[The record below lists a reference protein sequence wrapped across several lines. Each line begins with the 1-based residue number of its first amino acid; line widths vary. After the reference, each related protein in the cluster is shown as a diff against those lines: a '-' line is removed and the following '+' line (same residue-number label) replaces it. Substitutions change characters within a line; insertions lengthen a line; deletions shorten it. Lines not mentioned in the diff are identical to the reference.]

1 MNEIDDVIK
10 REFERLG
17 INLVSNENLAELV
30 ILKANQRR
38 RRDWLLA
45 AFGFLAAITLGFGL
59 YIALSGS
66 FLSAN
71 KPNKQSV
78 IESVGTSSDQ
88 ARVIILDLKGDGKN
102 PITYSTNV
110 FLQQGQ
116 FLELVS
122 EIPEFARGLAGT
134 LTVVPTGA
142 IESNSQIGQFDLGY
156 GTHIN
161 EFGAFSGNLTLN
173 YLLSDPNFQGRVRL
187 VVGIK

>member
-38 RRDWLLA
+38 RRDWLLTG
-45 AFGFLAAITLGFGL
+45 FGFLAAITLGFGL
-59 YIALSGS
+59 YFALSGS
-66 FLSAN
+66 FSSA
-71 KPNKQSV
+71 NKQSV
-78 IESVGTSSDQ
+78 IENVGASSDQ

-110 FLQQGQ
+110 VLQPGQ

-134 LTVVPTGA
+134 LTVVPANAPET
-142 IESNSQIGQFDLGY
+142 NSQIGRFDLSY
-156 GTHIN
+156 GAHIN

-187 VVGIK
+187 VIGIK

>member
-1 MNEIDDVIK
+1 MNEIDDLIK

-38 RRDWLLA
+38 RLDWLLTG
-45 AFGFLAAITLGFGL
+45 FGFLAAITLGFGL
-59 YIALSGS
+59 YIAFSSGS
-66 FLSAN
+66 SSTN
-71 KPNKQSV
+71 QQSV

-110 FLQQGQ
+110 KLEPGQ

-122 EIPEFARGLAGT
+122 EIPEFAKGLAGT
-134 LTVVPTGA
+134 LTVVPADAT
-142 IESNSQIGQFDLGY
+142 ETNSQIGRFDLGY

-173 YLLSDPNFQGRVRL
+173 YLLTDPNFQGRVRL
-187 VVGIK
+187 IIGIK

>member
-1 MNEIDDVIK
+1 MTEIDDVIK

-38 RRDWLLA
+38 RCDWLLTG
-45 AFGFLAAITLGFGL
+45 FGFLAAITLGFGL
-59 YIALSGS
+59 YFALSGS
-66 FLSAN
+66 FSSA
-71 KPNKQSV
+71 NKQSV
-78 IESVGTSSDQ
+78 IENVGASSDQ

-110 FLQQGQ
+110 VLQPGQ

-134 LTVVPTGA
+134 LTVVPANAPET
-142 IESNSQIGQFDLGY
+142 NSQIGRFDLGY

-161 EFGAFSGNLTLN
+161 EFAAFSGNLTLN

-187 VVGIK
+187 VIGIK

>member
-30 ILKANQRR
+30 ILKANKRR
-38 RRDWLLA
+38 HRDYLLTA
-45 AFGFLAAITLGFGL
+45 LGFLAVITLGFGIYL
-59 YIALSGS
+59 AVTSGTTTS
-66 FLSAN
+66 Q
-71 KPNKQSV
+71 QSIV
-78 IESVGTSSDQ
+78 ESVGASSDQ

-110 FLQQGQ
+110 KLEPGQ

-134 LTVVPTGA
+134 LTVVPADAPET
-142 IESNSQIGQFDLGY
+142 NSQIGRFDLGY

-161 EFGAFSGNLTLN
+161 EFGAFSGDLTLN
-173 YLLSDPNFQGRVRL
+173 YELMDPNFQGRVRL
-187 VVGIK
+187 VIGIN

>member
-1 MNEIDDVIK
+1 MREIDDVIK

-30 ILKANQRR
+30 ILKANKRR
-38 RRDWLLA
+38 HRNYFLTAL
-45 AFGFLAAITLGFGL
+45 GFLAAITLGFGL
-59 YIALSGS
+59 YVAFSSGS
-66 FLSAN
+66 SSTN
-71 KPNKQSV
+71 QQSV

-110 FLQQGQ
+110 KLEPGQ

-122 EIPEFARGLAGT
+122 EIPEFAKGLAGT
-134 LTVVPTGA
+134 LTVVTA
-142 IESNSQIGQFDLGY
+142 DATETNSQIGRYDLGY

-161 EFGAFSGNLTLN
+161 EFGAFSGDLTLN
-173 YLLSDPNFQGRVRL
+173 YLLTDPNFQGRVRL
-187 VVGIK
+187 VIGIK

>member
-38 RRDWLLA
+38 RREWLLTG
-45 AFGFLAAITLGFGL
+45 FGVLAAITLGVGL
-59 YIALSGS
+59 YFAFSS
-66 FLSAN
+66 SSSSSAN
-71 KPNKQSV
+71 EQSV
-78 IESVGTSSDQ
+78 IESFGASSDQ
-88 ARVIILDLKGDGKN
+88 SRMIVLDLKGDGKN

-110 FLQQGQ
+110 QLQPGQ
-116 FLELVS
+116 FLQLVS
-122 EIPEFARGLAGT
+122 EIPEFAKGLAGT
-134 LTVVPTGA
+134 ITVVPTGSG
-142 IESNSQIGQFDLGY
+142 ESNSQIGRFDLGY

-173 YLLSDPNFQGRVRL
+173 YLLSDPNFQGRVKL
-187 VVGIK
+187 VIGIK

>member
-30 ILKANQRR
+30 ILKSNQRR
-38 RRDWLLA
+38 RREWLLTG
-45 AFGFLAAITLGFGL
+45 FGILAAITLGLGL
-59 YIALSGS
+59 YLAFSVGS
-66 FLSAN
+66 SSSN
-71 KPNKQSV
+71 EQSI

-110 FLQQGQ
+110 VLQPGQ

-122 EIPEFARGLAGT
+122 EIPEFAKGLAGT

-142 IESNSQIGQFDLGY
+142 SETNSQIGRFDLGY

-187 VVGIK
+187 VIGIK

>member
-1 MNEIDDVIK
+1 MREIDDVIK

-30 ILKANQRR
+30 ILKANN
-38 RRDWLLA
+38 RRDWLLTG
-45 AFGFLAAITLGFGL
+45 FGFLAAITLGFGL
-59 YIALSGS
+59 YVAFSSGS
-66 FLSAN
+66 SSTN
-71 KPNKQSV
+71 QQSV

-110 FLQQGQ
+110 VLQPGQ

-134 LTVVPTGA
+134 LTVVPTNA
-142 IESNSQIGQFDLGY
+142 PETNSQIGRFDLGY

-161 EFGAFSGNLTLN
+161 EFGAFSGDLTLN
-173 YLLSDPNFQGRVRL
+173 YLLTDPNFQGRVRL
-187 VVGIK
+187 IIGIK

>member
-1 MNEIDDVIK
+1 MTEIDDVIK

-38 RRDWLLA
+38 RRDWLLTG
-45 AFGFLAAITLGFGL
+45 FGFLAAITLGFGL
-59 YIALSGS
+59 YFALSGS
-66 FLSAN
+66 FSSA
-71 KPNKQSV
+71 NKQSV
-78 IESVGTSSDQ
+78 IENVGASSDQ

-110 FLQQGQ
+110 VLQPGQ

-134 LTVVPTGA
+134 LTVVPANAPET
-142 IESNSQIGQFDLGY
+142 NSQIGRFDLGY

-187 VVGIK
+187 VIGIK

>member
-1 MNEIDDVIK
+1 MNDIDDLIK

-38 RRDWLLA
+38 RLDWLLTG
-45 AFGFLAAITLGFGL
+45 FGFLAAITLGFGL
-59 YIALSGS
+59 YIAFSSGS
-66 FLSAN
+66 SSTN
-71 KPNKQSV
+71 QQSV

-110 FLQQGQ
+110 LLQPGQ

-134 LTVVPTGA
+134 LTVVPAGTD
-142 IESNSQIGQFDLGY
+142 ETNSQIGRFDLGY

-187 VVGIK
+187 IIGIK

>member
-10 REFERLG
+10 REFDRLG

-30 ILKANQRR
+30 ILKANQGRR
-38 RRDWLLA
+38 RKWLFTAL
-45 AFGFLAAITLGFGL
+45 GFLAVFTLGFGI
-59 YIALSGS
+59 YVAISSGS
-66 FLSAN
+66 NSPSN
-71 KPNKQSV
+71 SQSV

-88 ARVIILDLKGDGKN
+88 ARVIVLDLKGDGKN

-110 FLQQGQ
+110 QLEQGQ

-134 LTVVPTGA
+134 LTVVPAGA
-142 IESNSQIGQFDLGY
+142 SETNSQIGRFDLGY

-161 EFGAFSGNLTLN
+161 EFGAFSGDLTLN
-173 YLLSDPNFQGRVRL
+173 YELMDPNFQGRVKL
-187 VVGIK
+187 VIGIK

>member
-38 RRDWLLA
+38 RRDWMLTG
-45 AFGFLAAITLGFGL
+45 FGFLAAITLGFGL

-66 FLSAN
+66 FSSA
-71 KPNKQSV
+71 NKQSV
-78 IESVGTSSDQ
+78 IESVGASSDQ

-110 FLQQGQ
+110 VLQPGQ
-116 FLELVS
+116 FLESVT
-122 EIPEFARGLAGT
+122 EIPEFAKGLAGT
-134 LTVVPTGA
+134 LTVVPAGA
-142 IESNSQIGQFDLGY
+142 DESNSQIGRFDLGY

-161 EFGAFSGNLTLN
+161 EFGAFSGELTLN
-173 YLLSDPNFQGRVRL
+173 YLLSDPNFQGRVRIII
-187 VVGIK
+187 GIK

>member
-17 INLVSNENLAELV
+17 INLVSNANLAELV
-30 ILKANQRR
+30 ILKPNQRR
-38 RRDWLLA
+38 RRDWLLTG
-45 AFGFLAAITLGFGL
+45 FGFLAAITLGFGL
-59 YIALSGS
+59 YFALSGS
-66 FLSAN
+66 FSSA
-71 KPNKQSV
+71 NKQSV
-78 IESVGTSSDQ
+78 IENVGASSDQ

-110 FLQQGQ
+110 VLQPGQ

-142 IESNSQIGQFDLGY
+142 TESNSQIGRFDLGY

-187 VVGIK
+187 VIGIK

>member
-1 MNEIDDVIK
+1 MNDIDDLIK

-38 RRDWLLA
+38 RLDWLLTG
-45 AFGFLAAITLGFGL
+45 FGFLAAITLGFGL
-59 YIALSGS
+59 YIAFSSGTS
-66 FLSAN
+66 STN
-71 KPNKQSV
+71 QQSV
-78 IESVGTSSDQ
+78 IENVGASSDQ

-110 FLQQGQ
+110 LLQPGQ

-134 LTVVPTGA
+134 LTVVPANASET
-142 IESNSQIGQFDLGY
+142 NSQIGRFDLGY

-187 VVGIK
+187 IIGIK

>member
-1 MNEIDDVIK
+1 MREIDDVIK

-38 RRDWLLA
+38 RRDWLLTA
-45 AFGFLAAITLGFGL
+45 LGFLAAITLGFGL
-59 YIALSGS
+59 YIAFSSGS
-66 FLSAN
+66 SSTN
-71 KPNKQSV
+71 QQSV

-110 FLQQGQ
+110 RLEPGQ
-116 FLELVS
+116 FLESVTD
-122 EIPEFARGLAGT
+122 IPEFAKGLAGT
-134 LTVVPTGA
+134 LTVVPAGA
-142 IESNSQIGQFDLGY
+142 DESNSQIGRFDLGY

-161 EFGAFSGNLTLN
+161 EFGAFSGDLTLN
-173 YLLSDPNFQGRVRL
+173 YLLSDPNFQGRVRIII
-187 VVGIK
+187 GIK

>member
-1 MNEIDDVIK
+1 MREIDDVIK

-30 ILKANQRR
+30 ILKANKRR
-38 RRDWLLA
+38 HRNYFLTALGLFA
-45 AFGFLAAITLGFGL
+45 ALTLGFGL
-59 YIALSGS
+59 YIVFSSGLSS
-66 FLSAN
+66 SAN
-71 KPNKQSV
+71 EQSV
-78 IESVGTSSDQ
+78 IESLGASSDQ
-88 ARVIILDLKGDGKN
+88 SRVIILDLKGDGKN

-110 FLQQGQ
+110 KLEPGQ

-142 IESNSQIGQFDLGY
+142 TESNSQIGRFDLGY

-173 YLLSDPNFQGRVRL
+173 YLLSDPNFQGRVKL
-187 VVGIK
+187 VIGIK

>member
-30 ILKANQRR
+30 ILKANKRR
-38 RRDWLLA
+38 HRDYLLTA
-45 AFGFLAAITLGFGL
+45 LGFLAAISLGFGIYL
-59 YIALSGS
+59 AITSGASGS
-66 FLSAN
+66 IN
-71 KPNKQSV
+71 TKQSV
-78 IESVGTSSDQ
+78 VESVGASSDQ

-110 FLQQGQ
+110 RLEPGQ

-122 EIPEFARGLAGT
+122 EIPEFAKGLAGT
-134 LTVVPTGA
+134 LTVVPANAT
-142 IESNSQIGQFDLGY
+142 ETNTQIGRFDLGY

-161 EFGAFSGNLTLN
+161 EFGAFSGDLTLN
-173 YLLSDPNFQGRVRL
+173 YELMDPNFQGRVRL
-187 VVGIK
+187 VIGIK

>member
-1 MNEIDDVIK
+1 MNDIDDVIK

-30 ILKANQRR
+30 ILKANERR
-38 RRDWLLA
+38 RRDWLLTG
-45 AFGFLAAITLGFGL
+45 FGFLAAITLGFGL
-59 YIALSGS
+59 YIAFSSGS
-66 FLSAN
+66 SSTN
-71 KPNKQSV
+71 QQSV

-110 FLQQGQ
+110 LLQPGQ

-134 LTVVPTGA
+134 LTVVPANASET
-142 IESNSQIGQFDLGY
+142 NSQIGRFDLGY

-187 VVGIK
+187 IIGIK

>member
-1 MNEIDDVIK
+1 MNDIDDVIK

-38 RRDWLLA
+38 RLDWLLTG
-45 AFGFLAAITLGFGL
+45 FGFLAAITLGFGL
-59 YIALSGS
+59 YIAFSSGS
-66 FLSAN
+66 SSTN
-71 KPNKQSV
+71 QQSV

-110 FLQQGQ
+110 KLEPGQ

-122 EIPEFARGLAGT
+122 EIPEFAKGLAGT
-134 LTVVPTGA
+134 LTVVPADAT
-142 IESNSQIGQFDLGY
+142 ETNSQIGRYDLGY

-173 YLLSDPNFQGRVRL
+173 YLLTDPNFQGRVRL
-187 VVGIK
+187 IIGIK

>member
-38 RRDWLLA
+38 RRHWMLTG
-45 AFGFLAAITLGFGL
+45 FGFLAAITLGFGL

-66 FLSAN
+66 FSSA
-71 KPNKQSV
+71 NKQSV
-78 IESVGTSSDQ
+78 IESVGASSDQ

-110 FLQQGQ
+110 VLQPGQ
-116 FLELVS
+116 SLELVS

-142 IESNSQIGQFDLGY
+142 TESNSQIGRFDLGY

-187 VVGIK
+187 IIGIK